1 MVRLMA
7 KVYSLT
13 LMGQCMKES
22 GLMISNTDSVLNPG
36 STIKLNSLETSSTAR
51 KPVRVD
57 LSSRV
62 DFMRAIS
69 STDSSTDLESTTS
82 LTPENFT
89 KENSEITT
97 WKERELWFGLIS
109 QGTRAISRMER
120 WRAKVPRCLRRET
133 SISDSGKTIYSM
145 ELVCSS
151 VLKIKLKD
159 KESGRMAKEAH
170 G

>member
-1 MVRLMA
+1 MRVN
-7 KVYSLT
+7 
-13 LMGQCMKES
+13 
-22 GLMISNTDSVLNPG
+22 GLMISNTDLVQNPG
-36 STIKLNSLETSSTAR
+36 STTKLNSPETSSTAR
-51 KPVRVD
+51 KPERVD
-57 LSSRV
+57 LSSKV

-69 STDSSTDLESTTS
+69 LTDNSTDSESTTS
-82 LTPENFT
+82 QTPENFT
-89 KENSEITT
+89 RENSEITT

-120 WRAKVPRCLRRET
+120 WREKVPRFLHRET